1 MHRLPFSCNE
11 TRKRLLHFKAPEEDK
26 EEIEEVAVNLAASSQ
41 AVPHITV
48 FA

>member
-1 MHRLPFSCNE
+1 MHRLPFSCDE
-11 TRKRLLHFKAPEEDK
+11 TRKWLLQLKAPEEDK
-26 EEIEEVAVNLAASSQ
+26 EEIEEVAVSLAASSQ